1 MYTDPDA
8 DAGIPN
14 ILERNRFFGVAWTD
28 KPGAQQCM
36 AYEEALDLRRTM
48 MTDKIFSHLN
58 PILFLQTF
66 VAQSVEVS
74 AKMGGGKANERL
86 KYIEQLGLT
95 ASGCF
100 ETAYRQELVQDG
112 PLDHGKYADMIVEI
126 KNKIGGNFSR
136 ASSEPGVVRVVNTR
150 CPFGEAVTQAPELC
164 RMTSSVFGGI
174 AARNF
179 GYAKVILD
187 KRIAAG
193 DGMCEARIYTDSKK
207 AAAFEGDEYHRE
219 QEVIRGRSASAKASI
234 AIGKHD
240 RAAWCGSRFGKPDN
254 LNRPPIVA
262 KSPAMLDALETVDV
276 VAPTTATVL
285 ITGETGVGKEVI
297 ARRIHALSE
306 RWNRNFVAVNC
317 GAIPENLIETT
328 LFGHERGAF
337 TGAYEVHHGLFER
350 AEGGSLFLDEIDS
363 LPLAAQVRLLRVLQ
377 GGEFERVGGK
387 QRLSADVRVIAAASI
402 RLDKFIVEG
411 TFRADLYYRIN
422 VVPIVL
428 PPLRERRE
436 DLLPLVNHI
445 LAQLSAKYDKPAK
458 TLSAEAIEQVMNYD
472 WPGNVRELENVL
484 ERAFLFSPG
493 PVMSQVQLP
502 KTENENAIGQPFDQ
516 PLKEAKRRAAEHVEA
531 LILKEA
537 FTRFSGNV
545 SEVAKSLG
553 LTPRAIHQ
561 KLNLHSM
568 DPNAYRSKT
577 RLKVVHLRG
586 R

>member
-1 MYTDPDA
+1 MPDK
-8 DAGIPN
+8 
-14 ILERNRFFGVAWTD
+14 L
-28 KPGAQQCM
+28 
-36 AYEEALDLRRTM
+36 
-48 MTDKIFSHLN
+48 FSHLN

-74 AKMGGGKANERL
+74 AKIGRGNGNDRL
-86 KYIEQLGLT
+86 NYIEQLGLT

-100 ETAYRQELVQDG
+100 ETAYRQELAQDG
-112 PLDHGKYADMIVEI
+112 PLDHDKYADMIVEI

-136 ASSEPGVVRVVNTR
+136 ASSEPGMVRVVNTR
-150 CPFGEAVTQAPELC
+150 CPFGEAVMQAPELC
-164 RMTSSVFGGI
+164 KMTSSVFGGI

-187 KRIAAG
+187 KRIAVG
-193 DGMCEARIYTDSKK
+193 NGMCEARIYTDPKI
-207 AAAFEGDEYHRE
+207 AADFEGDEYHRE
-219 QEVIRGRSASAKASI
+219 QDVIRGKSAAVKAQI
-234 AIGKHD
+234 IRERRAGKV
-240 RAAWCGSRFGKPDN
+240 WCGVTPNQPEDADKPFV
-254 LNRPPIVA
+254 VA
-262 KSPAMLDALETVDV
+262 KFPAMLNALKTIKV

-317 GAIPENLIETT
+317 GAIPENLVETT

-337 TGAYEVHHGLFER
+337 TGAYEVHHGLFEQ

-363 LPLAAQVRLLRVLQ
+363 LPLAAQARLLRVLQ

-387 QRLSADVRVIAAASI
+387 QRLSANVRVIAAAST
-402 RLDKFIVEG
+402 RLDKFIAEG
-411 TFRADLYYRIN
+411 TFRMDLYYRIN
-422 VVPIVL
+422 VVPILL

-436 DLLPLVNHI
+436 DILPLVNHI
-445 LAQLSAKYDKPAK
+445 LAQLSAKYNKVIKA
-458 TLSAEAIEQVMNYD
+458 LSDAAIARVMQYD

-484 ERAFLFSPG
+484 ERSFLFSPG
-493 PVMSQVQLP
+493 PVMTELLLP
-502 KTENENAIGQPFDQ
+502 KTGDGIVASVGQAVDPLS
-516 PLKEAKRRAAEHVEA
+516 LKEAKQRAAEQVET

-537 FTRFSGNV
+537 LTRFHGNV

-561 KLNLHSM
+561 KLNLYGM
-568 DPNAYRSKT
+568 DPNSYRSRA
-577 RLKVVHLRG
+577 RLKVVQLDKG
-586 R
+586 K

>member
-1 MYTDPDA
+1 MPDK
-8 DAGIPN
+8 
-14 ILERNRFFGVAWTD
+14 L
-28 KPGAQQCM
+28 
-36 AYEEALDLRRTM
+36 
-48 MTDKIFSHLN
+48 FSHLN

-74 AKMGGGKANERL
+74 TKL
-86 KYIEQLGLT
+86 KGDKESDRPHYIEQLGLT

-100 ETAYRQELVQDG
+100 ETAYRQELGQDG
-112 PLDHGKYADMIVEI
+112 PLDHDKYADMIVEI

-136 ASSEPGVVRVVNTR
+136 ASSEPGMVRVVNTR
-150 CPFGEAVTQAPELC
+150 CPFGEAVMQAPELC
-164 RMTSSVFGGI
+164 KMTSSVFGGI

-187 KRIAAG
+187 KRIAVG
-193 DGMCEARIYTDSKK
+193 NGMCEARIYTDRMK
-207 AAAFEGDEYHRE
+207 AISLEGDEYNRE
-219 QEVIRGRSASAKASI
+219 KDIIRGREASVKAQLTRERRG
-234 AIGKHD
+234 GKV
-240 RAAWCGSRFGKPDN
+240 WCGAGPTPSDDIDKP
-254 LNRPPIVA
+254 PVVA
-262 KSPAMLDALETVDV
+262 KSAAMLNALEVVNV

-285 ITGETGVGKEVI
+285 ISGETGVGKEVI

-317 GAIPENLIETT
+317 GAIPENLVETT

-337 TGAYEVHHGLFER
+337 TGAYEVHHGLFEQ

-387 QRLSADVRVIAAASI
+387 QRLSADVRVIAAASM
-402 RLDKFIVEG
+402 RLTKFIAEG
-411 TFRADLYYRIN
+411 GFRRDLYYRIN
-422 VVPIVL
+422 VVPILL

-445 LAQLSAKYDKPAK
+445 LEKLSAKYKKVITA
-458 TLSAEAIEQVMNYD
+458 LSETAIARVMQYD

-484 ERAFLFSPG
+484 ERSFLFSTG
-493 PVMSQVQLP
+493 PIMSELMLP
-502 KTENENAIGQPFDQ
+502 HVSGSLPAGVCQPVDLS
-516 PLKEAKRRAAEHVEA
+516 LKEAKQRASEEIEVRILEEA
-531 LILKEA
+531 L
-537 FTRFSGNV
+537 TRFCGNV
-545 SEVAKSLG
+545 SEVARSLG

-561 KLNLHSM
+561 KINSHGIDLNH
-568 DPNAYRSKT
+568 YRSPG
-577 RLKVVHLRG
+577 RPKVVHISKG